1 MPEARFHCISSA
13 VVIVKPDRMDAVGDA
28 IGRMAGCEV
37 VAAENA
43 RLVVVMEGASAGELG
58 GVLASIGDLDGVVAA
73 NMVFEHIEEERCPT
87 S

>member
-28 IGRMAGCEV
+28 IGRLAGCEV
-37 VAAENA
+37 VAAGNA